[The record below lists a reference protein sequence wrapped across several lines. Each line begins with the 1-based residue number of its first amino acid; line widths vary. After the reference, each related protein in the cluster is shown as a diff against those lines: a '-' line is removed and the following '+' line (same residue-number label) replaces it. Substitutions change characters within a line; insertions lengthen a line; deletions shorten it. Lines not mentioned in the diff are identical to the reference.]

1 VRAIE
6 EHIGGGIFDLIL
18 ANRERSGNLQDN
30 IQWVFA
36 EEEIDDD
43 YAVHRADLTDEL
55 HPWRHDSVKL
65 AQEIMDLLEEKTGP
79 LVE

>member
-1 VRAIE
+1 M
-6 EHIGGGIFDLIL
+6 D
-18 ANRERSGNLQDN
+18 
-30 IQWVFA
+30 A
-36 EEEIDDD
+36 E